1 MALEVISTMASVGCS
16 MRGSGTSWTRT
27 SSKPCHVTALMTAS
41 SAPVRG
47 RQGTDR
53 PASRGLVVPLPPLPR
68 RAVAPT
74 GSRRQR
80 RGIDRAALV
89 SPPAA
94 SAAGG
99 EAGGHHLLALLRAL
113 AALVLRLAKELRELV
128 VALALGV
135 LDVRLESQGVAEAR
149 LREPDDVVVLVLGAG
164 DVTGLGGAHSAAP
177 FPISASF
184 HALPA
189 TRAVTRE
196 LCDWEAAPAFL
207 HRLSG

>member
-27 SSKPCHVTALMTAS
+27 SSKPCHVTALITAS
-41 SAPVRG
+41 SAPVRD
-47 RQGTDR
+47 RQGAG
-53 PASRGLVVPLPPLPR
+53 PASPGLVVRLPPLSPARPGTNGLASAAPR
-68 RAVAPT
+68 CRLRC
-74 GSRRQR
+74 S
-80 RGIDRAALV
+80 V

-99 EAGGHHLLALLRAL
+99 QAGGHQLLALLRAL
-113 AALVLRLAKELRELV
+113 AALVLRLAEELRELV

-149 LREPDDVVVLVLGAG
+149 LREPDDVVVLVFGAG
-164 DVTGLGGAHSAAP
+164 DMTGLGGAHSAAP
-177 FPISASF
+177 FPSSASS

-207 HRLSG
+207 RRL